1 MSGKRYPEEF
11 KIEAVKQVVDRGYS
25 VSSVATRLDITTH
38 SLYAWIKKYG
48 PDSST
53 NKEQSDAQAEIRRLQ
68 KELKRVTDERDIFK
82 KSRGVL
88 RKAVRLRY
96 AFIRDN
102 ICCWPVRLLCRVL
115 DVHPSGF
122 YAWFKQPYSQ
132 RHQVDLRLTG
142 QIKQFW
148 LESGCVYGY
157 RKIHLDLR
165 DSGQQCG
172 VNRVWRLMNRAGIKA
187 QVGYRS
193 PRARKG
199 EASIVSPNR
208 LQRQFNPDAPDK
220 RWVTDITYIRTHEG
234 WLYLAVVVDLFSR
247 KIIGWSMQS
256 RMTKDIVLNALLM
269 AVWRRNP
276 QKPVLVHSDQG
287 SQYTSHE
294 WQSFL
299 KSHGLE
305 GSMSRR
311 GNCHDNAVAESF
323 FQLLKRERIK
333 KKIYGTREEARSDI
347 FDYIEMF
354 YNSKRRHG
362 SSNQMSPTEYENQ
375 YYQRLGSARLSVA
388 IQKSVCIRLCCQP

>member
-122 YAWFKQPYSQ
+122 YAWFKQPYPQ

-276 QKPVLVHSDQG
+276 QKQVLVHSDQG

-362 SSNQMSPTEYENQ
+362 SSNHMSPTEYENQ
-375 YYQRLGSARLSVA
+375 YYQRLGSV
-388 IQKSVCIRLCCQP
+388 

>member
-11 KIEAVKQVVDRGYS
+11 KIEAVKQVVDRGHS

-48 PDSST
+48 PESST
-53 NKEQSDAQAEIRRLQ
+53 HKEQSDAQSEIRRLQ

-102 ICCWPVRLLCRVL
+102 TCCWPVRLLCRVL
-115 DVHPSGF
+115 NVHPSGF
-122 YAWFKQPYSQ
+122 YSWLQQPHSQ
-132 RHQVDLRLTG
+132 RHQADLRLAG

-157 RKIHLDLR
+157 RKLHLDLR

-172 VNRVWRLMNRAGIKA
+172 VNRVWRLMKRVGIKA

-199 EASIVSPNR
+199 EVSIVSPNR
-208 LQRQFNPDAPDK
+208 LQRQFNPDAPDE

-276 QKPVLVHSDQG
+276 QKQVLVHSDQG

-362 SSNQMSPTEYENQ
+362 SSDQMSPTEYENQ
-375 YYQRLGSARLSVA
+375 YYQRLRSV
-388 IQKSVCIRLCCQP
+388 

>member
-53 NKEQSDAQAEIRRLQ
+53 NKEQSDAQAEILRLQ

-102 ICCWPVRLLCRVL
+102 TRCWPVRLLCRVL

-122 YAWFKQPYSQ
+122 YAWLQQPHSQ
-132 RHQVDLRLTG
+132 REQANQMLTG

-165 DSGQQCG
+165 DTGQQCG
-172 VNRVWRLMNRAGIKA
+172 VNRVWRLMKRAGIKA

-199 EASIVSPNR
+199 EDSIVAPDR
-208 LQRQFNPDAPDK
+208 LQRQFNPDAPDE

-247 KIIGWSMQS
+247 KVIGWSMQP
-256 RMTKDIVLNALLM
+256 RMTKEIVLNAILM
-269 AVWRRNP
+269 ALWRRNP
-276 QKPVLVHSDQG
+276 QKAVLVHSDQG
-287 SQYTSHE
+287 SQYTSYE

-362 SSNQMSPTEYENQ
+362 SSDKMPPTEYENR
-375 YYQRLGSARLSVA
+375 YYRRLESV
-388 IQKSVCIRLCCQP
+388 

>member
-1 MSGKRYPEEF
+1 
-11 KIEAVKQVVDRGYS
+11 
-25 VSSVATRLDITTH
+25 
-38 SLYAWIKKYG
+38 
-48 PDSST
+48 
-53 NKEQSDAQAEIRRLQ
+53 
-68 KELKRVTDERDIFK
+68 
-82 KSRGVL
+82 
-88 RKAVRLRY
+88 
-96 AFIRDN
+96 
-102 ICCWPVRLLCRVL
+102 
-115 DVHPSGF
+115 
-122 YAWFKQPYSQ
+122 
-132 RHQVDLRLTG
+132 
-142 QIKQFW
+142 
-148 LESGCVYGY
+148 
-157 RKIHLDLR
+157 IHLDLR

-172 VNRVWRLMNRAGIKA
+172 VNRVWRLMKRVGIKA

-208 LQRQFNPDAPDK
+208 LQRQFNPDAPDE

-276 QKPVLVHSDQG
+276 EKQVLVHSDQG

-362 SSNQMSPTEYENQ
+362 SS
-375 YYQRLGSARLSVA
+375 
-388 IQKSVCIRLCCQP
+388 

>member
-68 KELKRVTDERDIFK
+68 KELKRVTDERDIL

-276 QKPVLVHSDQG
+276 QKQVLVHSDQG

-375 YYQRLGSARLSVA
+375 YYQRLGSV
-388 IQKSVCIRLCCQP
+388 

>member
-11 KIEAVKQVVDRGYS
+11 KIEAVKQVIDRGHS

-53 NKEQSDAQAEIRRLQ
+53 NKEQSDAQTEIRRLQ

-102 ICCWPVRLLCRVL
+102 SRCWPVRLLCRVL

-142 QIKQFW
+142 QLKQFW

-193 PRARKG
+193 PRAHKG
-199 EASIVSPNR
+199 EVSIVSPNR
-208 LQRQFNPDAPDK
+208 LQRQFNPDAPDE

-269 AVWRRNP
+269 AIWRRNP
-276 QKPVLVHSDQG
+276 LKQVLVHSDQG

-375 YYQRLGSARLSVA
+375 YYQRLRSV
-388 IQKSVCIRLCCQP
+388 

>member
-11 KIEAVKQVVDRGYS
+11 KIEAVNQVVDRGYS

-38 SLYAWIKKYG
+38 TLYAWIKKYG

-53 NKEQSDAQAEIRRLQ
+53 NKEQSDAQAEILRLQ

-102 ICCWPVRLLCRVL
+102 TRCWPVRLLCRVL

-122 YAWFKQPYSQ
+122 YAWLQQPHSQ
-132 RHQVDLRLTG
+132 REQANQMLTG

-165 DSGQQCG
+165 DTGQQCG
-172 VNRVWRLMNRAGIKA
+172 VNRVWRLMKRAGIKA

-199 EASIVSPNR
+199 EDSIVAPDR
-208 LQRQFNPDAPDK
+208 LQRQFNPDAPDE

-247 KIIGWSMQS
+247 KVIGWSMQP
-256 RMTKDIVLNALLM
+256 RMTKEIVLNALLM
-269 AVWRRNP
+269 ALWRRNP
-276 QKPVLVHSDQG
+276 QKAVLVHSDQG
-287 SQYTSHE
+287 SQYTSYE

-362 SSNQMSPTEYENQ
+362 SSDKMPPTEYENR
-375 YYQRLGSARLSVA
+375 YYRRLES
-388 IQKSVCIRLCCQP
+388 I